1 MFRDVTA
8 TTIKKH
14 GQQTRHKQ
22 VRSEPTPSSTI
33 TRRSKAQS
41 SELIELEAPSSS
53 LLQINMFD
61 ARNYVTGAA
70 MHSLLTD
77 AVVGGHFDFLPCYY
91 GTSTAK
97 GPLQVSLEAAAL
109 SRFAAETGQQEI
121 SIMAE
126 TKYRSALIE
135 TAKSLQD
142 TTCAKSP
149 DVIVSVLLL
158 SFFEANIGD
167 IWTSMQAWT
176 KHIHGAYALLTI
188 GDRSILFTEVGR
200 KLFMLVISSI
210 TLHSMQQEV
219 PMPENWKEISRLI
232 DGEAPER
239 LASDPRIQFQPLI
252 EDFINLRVD
261 LRQGDCGQPLTIIN
275 RAQGVD
281 RRAQLLTDAMRQ
293 HPEFMFEIRHT
304 ESPKFSG
311 QSSGYH
317 HVYPSL
323 PALLLWNSL
332 RMLRLLLNQVIYD
345 HSDQLPQ
352 EDEASTEALA
362 FKKIAA
368 GIMTEICVEICA
380 SVPASS
386 YSTDKQEPNRISMVH
401 FLIWPLF
408 KVATTLHAPATL
420 RKDALCKLGILGRKY
435 KVQRALLAFEQAK
448 SGDANDGWMHVSHMY

>member
-1 MFRDVTA
+1 
-8 TTIKKH
+8 
-14 GQQTRHKQ
+14 
-22 VRSEPTPSSTI
+22 
-33 TRRSKAQS
+33 
-41 SELIELEAPSSS
+41 
-53 LLQINMFD
+53 MFD

-70 MHSLLTD
+70 IHSLLTN
-77 AVVGGHFDFLPCYY
+77 AVVGGHFDFLPGYCS
-91 GTSTAK
+91 TSTAK
-97 GPLQVSLEAAAL
+97 GPLQLSLEAAAL
-109 SRFAAETGQQEI
+109 SRFAAETEQQEVG
-121 SIMAE
+121 IMAE

-142 TTCAKSP
+142 RACTKSA

-167 IWTSMQAWT
+167 VWMSMQAWT
-176 KHIHGAYALLTI
+176 KHIHGAYALLTM
-188 GDRSILFTEVGR
+188 GDRSTLFTDIGR
-200 KLFMLVISSI
+200 KLFMLVVSSI

-219 PMPENWKEISRLI
+219 PLPENLKEIFRLI

-261 LRQGDCGQPLTIIN
+261 LRQGDCTQPLTIIN

-281 RRAQLLTDAMRQ
+281 RRAQFLTDIMRQ
-293 HPEFMFEIRHT
+293 RPDYMLEIRHT
-304 ESPKFSG
+304 ESLNLPG

-323 PALLLWNSL
+323 SALLLWNSL

-345 HSDQLPQ
+345 YSDQLPPPG
-352 EDEASTEALA
+352 DASTEMLT
-362 FKKIAA
+362 FKNIAA
-368 GIMTEICVEICA
+368 EIMTGICIEICA

-386 YSTDKQEPNRISMVH
+386 LSTDKQEPNRISMVH

-408 KVATTLHAPATL
+408 KVATTLHVPATL
-420 RKDALCKLGILGRKY
+420 RNDALSKLGILGRKY

-448 SGDANDGWMHVSHMY
+448 TGNANDGWMHVSHMY